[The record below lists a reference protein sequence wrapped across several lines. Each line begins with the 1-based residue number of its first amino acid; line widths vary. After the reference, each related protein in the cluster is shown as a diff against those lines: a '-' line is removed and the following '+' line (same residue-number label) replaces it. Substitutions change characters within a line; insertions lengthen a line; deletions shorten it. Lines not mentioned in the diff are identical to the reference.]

1 MDLVFVQNQLDYTFQ
16 DERLLKT
23 ALVHRSYM
31 NERDR
36 DQTLTE
42 HNERLEFLG
51 DAVLELVVTEYLFTH
66 LTESEGY
73 MTALRSSMVNY
84 KIIGEVGI
92 ELGLEN
98 NILLSKGE
106 KEELGKARLTIVADS
121 TEAVIGAMYLDGGI
135 EPCTKFIKQRVL
147 SKLED
152 IIRDSLYKDA
162 KTQLQEYTQKIFKIT
177 PSYKLVGSEGKD
189 HEKVFH
195 IAVYL
200 GGEDIIGQGEGRSK
214 QEAETMAA
222 KAGMELLLS
231 RESDETITT

>member
-1 MDLVFVQNQLDYTFQ
+1 MDLVFVQTQLDYTFE

-36 DQTLTE
+36 DMTILE

-84 KIIGEVGI
+84 RIIGDIGAEI
-92 ELGLEN
+92 GLEN

-121 TEAVIGAMYLDGGI
+121 VEAVIGAMYLDGGI
-135 EPCTKFIKQRVL
+135 EPCTQFIKTRIL
-147 SKLED
+147 SKLEE

-162 KTQLQEYTQKIFKIT
+162 KTQLQEYTQKLFKIT
-177 PSYKLVGSEGKD
+177 PSYRVLSSEGKD
-189 HEKVFH
+189 HEKVFY
-195 IAVYL
+195 IAVSL
-200 GGEDIIGQGEGRSK
+200 GAEQIGSGEGRSK
-214 QEAETMAA
+214 QDAETLAA
-222 KAGMELLLS
+222 KDAMKLLLS
-231 RESDETITT
+231 REENAQEV

>member
-1 MDLVFVQNQLDYTFQ
+1 MDLEFVQNQLDYVFQ

-36 DQTLTE
+36 DTTITE

-66 LTESEGY
+66 LSETEGY
-73 MTALRSSMVNY
+73 MTALRSSLVNY
-84 KIIGEVGI
+84 KTLGIIGAD
-92 ELGLEN
+92 LGLES

-106 KEELGKARLTIVADS
+106 KEELGKARMTIVADS
-121 TEAVIGAMYLDGGI
+121 VEAIIGAMFLDGGI
-135 EPCTKFIKQRVL
+135 EPCKVLIKEKL
-147 SKLED
+147 LTKLEE

-177 PSYKLVGSEGKD
+177 PVYRMLGSEGKD
-189 HEKVFH
+189 HEKVFY
-195 IAVYL
+195 IGVYL
-200 GGEDIIGQGEGRSK
+200 GNEEIGKGEGRSK
-214 QEAETMAA
+214 QDAETVAA
-222 KAGMELLLS
+222 KDGFELLKN
-231 RESDETITT
+231 REDELETVA